1 MTLESITALFIAMVI
16 SAAVPGPGVFACVAR
31 AIAFGFQPTF
41 YIIGGILLG
50 NVVFL
55 MIAILGLVAAANT
68 LGSFFIAVKY
78 LGALYLIWLGLK
90 LWRTDVPTDQV
101 DIGLSQS
108 SPWSSFLAGLVVPFS
123 NSAVIVFYVSLLP
136 TFIDLA
142 RFNWAD
148 SLIAIGVISLALF
161 LVLALYAYSAARAG
175 RFFRGPRAQ
184 KRLNRSAG
192 TLMVGTGVYVALRQA

>member
-31 AIAFGFQPTF
+31 AIASGFQSTL

-55 MIAILGLVAAANT
+55 MIAILGLVAAANA

-90 LWRTDVPTDQV
+90 LWRTDVAADQV
-101 DIGLSQS
+101 DFSRSQS
-108 SPWSSFLAGLVVPFS
+108 SPCSSFLAGLAVPFS

-136 TFIDLA
+136 TFIDLT
-142 RFNWAD
+142 RLNWAD

-161 LVLALYAYSAARAG
+161 LVLTLYSYSAARAG
-175 RFFRGPRAQ
+175 RFVRGPRAR

-192 TLMVGTGVYVALRQA
+192 TLMVGAGVYVALRQA